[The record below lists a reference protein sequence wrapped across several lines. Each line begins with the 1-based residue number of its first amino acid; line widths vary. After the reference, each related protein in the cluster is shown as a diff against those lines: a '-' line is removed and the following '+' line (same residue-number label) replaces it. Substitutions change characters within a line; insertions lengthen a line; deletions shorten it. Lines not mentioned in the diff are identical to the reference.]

1 MARHKP
7 ATSEEIELI
16 KDHFEKRGYG
26 RIPTDTAK
34 VQVEILKMIR
44 EKNNGDAKTN

>member
-7 ATSEEIELI
+7 PTPEEIELI

-34 VQVEILKMIR
+34 VQVEILKIIR
-44 EKNNGDAKTN
+44 EQNNGNAEKN